1 MLVVGTSLKVGGSV
15 YELLKRL
22 DRRVPQV
29 LINREA
35 VQPPVSIS
43 DGFDVTL
50 LGDCDDIFRMICS
63 RLRWD
68 FKKSA
73 AAPKLKLKAKLK
85 VNVAQKIPKTMVK
98 MMVKAK
104 AKATVSIE
112 ISAKLPLKKRK
123 RSDKDSDDEVGK
135 ITKYSDY
142 YKTILYK

>member
-98 MMVKAK
+98 IK

-123 RSDKDSDDEVGK
+123 RSDKDSDDEVG
-135 ITKYSDY
+135 TVTNYSDY
-142 YKTILYK
+142 YKTIGILYK

>member
-35 VQPPVSIS
+35 VQPPASIS
-43 DGFDVTL
+43 DGFDVSL

-68 FKKSA
+68 LKKSA
-73 AAPKLKLKAKLK
+73 TTAPKLKMKLK
-85 VNVAQKIPKTMVK
+85 VNVKVIQKKKKKMKTTTTIVCD
-98 MMVKAK
+98 VAAK
-104 AKATVSIE
+104 G
-112 ISAKLPLKKRK
+112 PLQK
-123 RSDKDSDDEVGK
+123 RSRADSESDEEVGLL
-135 ITKYSDY
+135 ITNRR
-142 YKTILYK
+142 II

>member
-35 VQPPVSIS
+35 VQPPASIS

-50 LGDCDDIFRMICS
+50 LGDCDDIFRMISS

-73 AAPKLKLKAKLK
+73 TAPKLKLKVGLK
-85 VNVAQKIPKTMVK
+85 MPKTMSK
-98 MMVKAK
+98 TKAQVVVL
-104 AKATVSIE
+104 ADIP
-112 ISAKLPLKKRK
+112 AKLSIQKRK
-123 RSDKDSDDEVGK
+123 RSVKESEEEEEVG
-135 ITKYSDY
+135 
-142 YKTILYK
+142 